1 MKKSLSAIICLL
13 AAVQAV
19 CQAQASGTR
28 TDTVA
33 ITLQQAEERF
43 LKNNLQLLAARF
55 NIDASK
61 AAIDQAELWSNP
73 NISIEQNAYNKF
85 TKKFFDVTKT
95 GNTEVQLQQL
105 ILLAGKRDKQIRL
118 AEINTQIAE
127 NTFYDLL
134 RALKFELRTNFFDLY
149 FLQQSLAF
157 YDETIPN
164 VRKTVAATEAIYQ
177 KRSILLSEVLRL
189 KSLLFSLENERLGLL
204 NQASE
209 IEHGMSVLL
218 RDTSG
223 SFLYFVPQLD
233 RTMLDSLQIDT
244 LSLQDV
250 VATALEKRPDYKNAQ
265 TQVQYEDA
273 NLSLQKAMRIPDLT
287 VGATYSRAGSYIP
300 DYYALT
306 LSIDLPIF
314 NRNQGNVEISEN
326 TLEANKLLR
335 EYSRKTLEKEIATA
349 YRKAMDTDSLFRA
362 FDKKFTGEYK
372 TLVEG
377 MDADYQKRNITIIEF
392 TDFYESYRTSML
404 QMNQLQNDRLDAFEG
419 LNYAAGTSLI
429 NP

>member
-1 MKKSLSAIICLL
+1 MKKSLNAIGCLL
-13 AAVQAV
+13 MAIQVV

-105 ILLAGKRDKQIRL
+105 VLLAGKRDKQIRL

-223 SFLYFVPQLD
+223 SFSYFVPQLD

-244 LSLQDV
+244 LSLQGV

-287 VGATYSRAGSYIP
+287 VGGTYSRAGSYIP

-349 YRKAMDTDSLFRA
+349 YKKAVNTDSLFRA

>member
-1 MKKSLSAIICLL
+1 MMRSMKFIGWLFLAVHASLL
-13 AAVQAV
+13 AQA
-19 CQAQASGTR
+19 AAAR

-33 ITLQQAEERF
+33 ITLREAEERF
-43 LKNNLQLLAARF
+43 LKNNLQLLAGRF
-55 NIDASK
+55 NIDAAK
-61 AAIDQAELWSNP
+61 AAVYQAELWSNP

-85 TKKFFDVTKT
+85 TRRYFDMTKT

-118 AEINTQIAE
+118 AEINSQIAE
-127 NTFYDLL
+127 NSFYDLL

-149 FLQQSLAF
+149 FLQRSLAF
-157 YDETIPN
+157 YDETVPS
-164 VRKTVAATEAIYQ
+164 VRKTVAATEAIYE

-189 KSLLFSLENERLGLL
+189 KSLLFSLENERLGLM
-204 NQASE
+204 NQISE
-209 IEHGMSVLL
+209 IEHGMDILL

-223 SFLYFVPQLD
+223 SASYFVPQLD
-233 RTMLDSLQIDT
+233 RNAIDSLQVENIP
-244 LSLQDV
+244 LQDV
-250 VATALEKRPDYKNAQ
+250 FAAALEKRPDYKNSE
-265 TQVQYEDA
+265 TQIQDEET
-273 NLSLQKAMRIPDLT
+273 NLSLQKAMRIPDIT
-287 VGATYSRAGSYIP
+287 VGGTYSRAGNYIP

-306 LSIDLPIF
+306 LSVDLPIF
-314 NRNQGNVEISEN
+314 NRNQGNIEISKN
-326 TLEANKLLR
+326 TLEADKVLR

-349 YRKAMDTDSLFRA
+349 YRKAVDTDSLFRA

-372 TLVEG
+372 TLVDG
-377 MDADYQKRNITIIEF
+377 MDADYQRRNITIIEF

-404 QMNQLQNDRLDAFEG
+404 QMNQLQNERLDAFEG

>member
-1 MKKSLSAIICLL
+1 MIRSLKSIGYLFLFVPIVCSAE
-13 AAVQAV
+13 AA
-19 CQAQASGTR
+19 GTR

-33 ITLQQAEERF
+33 ITLQQAEGRF

-61 AAIDQAELWSNP
+61 AAVYQAELWSNP
-73 NISIEQNAYNKF
+73 NISIEQNVYNKF
-85 TKKFFDVTKT
+85 TKRFFDVTKT

-204 NQASE
+204 NQVSE
-209 IEHGMSVLL
+209 IEHGMDVLL

-223 SFLYFVPQLD
+223 SISYFVPQLD
-233 RTMLDSLQIDT
+233 RNMLESLRIDS

-250 VATALEKRPDYKNAQ
+250 IATALEKRPDYKNAE

-287 VGATYSRAGSYIP
+287 VGGTYSRAGSYIP

-326 TLEANKLLR
+326 TLEADKLLR

-349 YRKAMDTDSLFRA
+349 YKKAVDTDSLFKA

-372 TLVEG
+372 TLVDG

>member
-1 MKKSLSAIICLL
+1 MMKSLKFIGCLL
-13 AAVQAV
+13 LALRMV
-19 CQAQASGTR
+19 CHAQAYGTR

-33 ITLQQAEERF
+33 ITLQQAEGRF

-55 NIDASK
+55 NIDAAK
-61 AAIDQAELWSNP
+61 ASVYQAELWSNP

-85 TKKFFDVTKT
+85 TRRYFDISKT

-118 AEINTQIAE
+118 AEINSQIAE
-127 NTFYDLL
+127 NSFYDLL
-134 RALKFELRTNFFDLY
+134 RALKFELRTDFFDLY

-164 VRKTVAATEAIYQ
+164 VRKTVAATEIIYQ

-204 NQASE
+204 NRVSE
-209 IEHGMSVLL
+209 IELGMGVLL

-223 SFLYFVPQLD
+223 SASYFIPQVD
-233 RTMLDSLQIDT
+233 NSVLDSIRADT
-244 LSLQDV
+244 LSLQEV
-250 VATALEKRPDYKNAQ
+250 LETALDKRPDYKNAE
-265 TQVQYEDA
+265 TQVRYEEA

-287 VGATYSRAGSYIP
+287 IGGTYSRAGNYIP

-306 LSIDLPIF
+306 VSIDLPIF
-314 NRNQGNVEISEN
+314 NRNQGNVKTSEN
-326 TLEANKLLR
+326 TLEADKLLR
-335 EYSRKTLEKEIATA
+335 EYSRKTLEKEIAAA
-349 YRKAMDTDSLFRA
+349 YKKASDTDSLFKA

-377 MDADYQKRNITIIEF
+377 MDSEYQKRNITIIEF
-392 TDFYESYRTSML
+392 TDFYESYRTSMME
-404 QMNQLQNDRLDAFEG
+404 MNQLQNDRIDAFEG

>member
-1 MKKSLSAIICLL
+1 MIRSLKSIGYLFLFVPIVCSAE
-13 AAVQAV
+13 AA
-19 CQAQASGTR
+19 GTR

-33 ITLQQAEERF
+33 ITLQQAEGRF

-61 AAIDQAELWSNP
+61 AAVYQAELWSNP
-73 NISIEQNAYNKF
+73 NISIEQNVYNKF
-85 TKKFFDVTKT
+85 TKRFFDVTKT

-204 NQASE
+204 NQVSE
-209 IEHGMSVLL
+209 IEHGMDVLL

-223 SFLYFVPQLD
+223 SISYFVPQLD
-233 RTMLDSLQIDT
+233 RNMLESLRIDS

-250 VATALEKRPDYKNAQ
+250 IATALEKRPDYKNAE
-265 TQVQYEDA
+265 TQVQYRGCKSVAAKGNENPRSHSRRDIFA
-273 NLSLQKAMRIPDLT
+273 RGELHPGLLCSDL
-287 VGATYSRAGSYIP
+287 V
-300 DYYALT
+300 
-306 LSIDLPIF
+306 
-314 NRNQGNVEISEN
+314 
-326 TLEANKLLR
+326 
-335 EYSRKTLEKEIATA
+335 
-349 YRKAMDTDSLFRA
+349 
-362 FDKKFTGEYK
+362 
-372 TLVEG
+372 
-377 MDADYQKRNITIIEF
+377 
-392 TDFYESYRTSML
+392 
-404 QMNQLQNDRLDAFEG
+404 DRSPHF
-419 LNYAAGTSLI
+419 
-429 NP
+429 

>member
-1 MKKSLSAIICLL
+1 MMRALKFISCLFL
-13 AAVQAV
+13 AAQVFSH
-19 CQAQASGTR
+19 AQAPAVR

-55 NIDASK
+55 NIDAAK
-61 AAIDQAELWSNP
+61 AAVVQAELWNNP

-85 TKKFFDVTKT
+85 TKRYFDVTKT
-95 GNTEVQLQQL
+95 GNTDIQLQQL
-105 ILLAGKRDKQIRL
+105 ILLAGKRDKQVRL
-118 AEINTQIAE
+118 AEINSRIAE
-127 NTFYDLL
+127 NSFYDLL
-134 RALKFELRTNFFDLY
+134 RALKFELRSNFFDLY

-164 VRKTVAATEAIYQ
+164 VRKTVAATETIYQ

-189 KSLLFSLENERLGLL
+189 KSLLFSLESERLGLL
-204 NQASE
+204 NQVSE
-209 IEHGMSVLL
+209 IEHGMGVLL
-218 RDTSG
+218 RDTSA
-223 SFLYFVPQLD
+223 SVSYFVPRLD
-233 RTMLDSLQIDT
+233 SNAIDSLQVDT

-250 VATALEKRPDYKNAQ
+250 IGTALEKRPDYKNTE
-265 TQVQYEDA
+265 TQIQYEET

-287 VGATYSRAGSYIP
+287 VGGTYSRAGSYIP

-314 NRNQGNVEISEN
+314 NRNQGNVQISEN
-326 TLEANKLLR
+326 TLEADKLLR

-349 YRKAMDTDSLFRA
+349 YKKAIDTDSFFRA

-404 QMNQLQNDRLDAFEG
+404 QMNQLQNERLDAFEG

>member
-1 MKKSLSAIICLL
+1 MIRSLKSIGYLFLFVPIVCSAE
-13 AAVQAV
+13 AA
-19 CQAQASGTR
+19 GTR

-33 ITLQQAEERF
+33 ITLQQAEGRF

-61 AAIDQAELWSNP
+61 AAVYQAELWSNP
-73 NISIEQNAYNKF
+73 NISIEQNVYNKF
-85 TKKFFDVTKT
+85 TKRFFDVTKT

-204 NQASE
+204 NQVSE
-209 IEHGMSVLL
+209 IEHGMDVLL

-223 SFLYFVPQLD
+223 SILYFVPQLD
-233 RTMLDSLQIDT
+233 RNMLDSLRIDS

-250 VATALEKRPDYKNAQ
+250 IATALEKRPDYKNAE

-287 VGATYSRAGSYIP
+287 VGGTYSRAGSYIP

-326 TLEANKLLR
+326 TLEADKLLR

-349 YRKAMDTDSLFRA
+349 YKKAVDTDSLFRA
-362 FDKKFTGEYK
+362 FDKNFTGEYK
-372 TLVEG
+372 TLVDG

>member
-1 MKKSLSAIICLL
+1 MMRSLKFIGCLFL
-13 AAVQAV
+13 AAQVFSL
-19 CQAQASGTR
+19 AQAPAAR

-55 NIDASK
+55 NIDAAK
-61 AAIDQAELWSNP
+61 AAVVQAELWNNP

-85 TKKFFDVTKT
+85 TKRYFDVTKT
-95 GNTEVQLQQL
+95 GNTDIQLQQL

-118 AEINTQIAE
+118 AEINSQIAE
-127 NTFYDLL
+127 NSFYDLL

-157 YDETIPN
+157 YNETIPN
-164 VRKTVAATEAIYQ
+164 VRKTVAATEVIYQ

-204 NQASE
+204 NQVSE
-209 IEHGMSVLL
+209 IEHGMGVLL

-223 SFLYFVPQLD
+223 SISYFVPQLD
-233 RTMLDSLQIDT
+233 SNAIDSLRVNA

-250 VATALEKRPDYKNAQ
+250 LATALEKRPDYKNAE
-265 TQVQYEDA
+265 TQVQYEET

-287 VGATYSRAGSYIP
+287 VGGTYSRAGSYIP

-314 NRNQGNVEISEN
+314 NRNQGNVQISEN

-349 YRKAMDTDSLFRA
+349 YKKAIDTDSLFRA
-362 FDKKFTGEYK
+362 FDKKFTG
-372 TLVEG
+372 V
-377 MDADYQKRNITIIEF
+377 QNIG
-392 TDFYESYRTSML
+392 RG
-404 QMNQLQNDRLDAFEG
+404 NGCRLSKAK
-419 LNYAAGTSLI
+419 YHHH
-429 NP
+429 

>member
-1 MKKSLSAIICLL
+1 MMRSLKFIGCLFL
-13 AAVQAV
+13 AAQVFSL
-19 CQAQASGTR
+19 AQAPAAR

-55 NIDASK
+55 NIDAAK
-61 AAIDQAELWSNP
+61 AAVVQAELWNNP

-85 TKKFFDVTKT
+85 TKRYFDVTKT
-95 GNTEVQLQQL
+95 GNTDIQLQQL

-118 AEINTQIAE
+118 AEINSQIAE
-127 NTFYDLL
+127 NSFYDLL

-157 YDETIPN
+157 YNETIPN
-164 VRKTVAATEAIYQ
+164 VRKTVAATEVIYQ

-204 NQASE
+204 NQVSE
-209 IEHGMSVLL
+209 IEHGMGVLL

-223 SFLYFVPQLD
+223 SISYFVPQLD
-233 RTMLDSLQIDT
+233 SNAIDSLRVNA

-250 VATALEKRPDYKNAQ
+250 LATALEKRPDYKNAE
-265 TQVQYEDA
+265 TQVQYEET

-287 VGATYSRAGSYIP
+287 VGGTYSRAGSYIP

-314 NRNQGNVEISEN
+314 NRNQGNVQISEN

-349 YRKAMDTDSLFRA
+349 YKKAIDTDSLFRA

-404 QMNQLQNDRLDAFEG
+404 QMNQLQNERLDAFEG

>member
-1 MKKSLSAIICLL
+1 M
-13 AAVQAV
+13 AVQVV
-19 CQAQASGTR
+19 CQAQAVGSR

-33 ITLQQAEERF
+33 ITLQQAEGRF

-61 AAIDQAELWSNP
+61 AAVYQAELWSNP
-73 NISIEQNAYNKF
+73 NLSIEQNAYNKF
-85 TKKFFDVTKT
+85 TKRYFDVTKT

-118 AEINTQIAE
+118 AEINSQIAE

-164 VRKTVAATEAIYQ
+164 VKKTVAATETIYQ

-204 NQASE
+204 NQVSE
-209 IEHGMSVLL
+209 IEHGMGVLL

-223 SFLYFVPQLD
+223 SISYFVPQLD
-233 RTMLDSLQIDT
+233 RNTLDSLQVDT
-244 LSLQDV
+244 LSLENV
-250 VATALEKRPDYKNAQ
+250 VATALEKRPDYKNAE

-287 VGATYSRAGSYIP
+287 VGGTYSRAGNYIP

-326 TLEANKLLR
+326 TLEADKLLR
-335 EYSRKTLEKEIATA
+335 EYSRKILEKEIATA
-349 YRKAMDTDSLFRA
+349 YKKAVDTDSLFRA

-404 QMNQLQNDRLDAFEG
+404 QMNQLQNDRIDAFEG

>member
-1 MKKSLSAIICLL
+1 MMRSLKFIGCLFL
-13 AAVQAV
+13 AAQVFSL
-19 CQAQASGTR
+19 AQAPATW

-33 ITLQQAEERF
+33 ITLQQAEGRF

-55 NIDASK
+55 NIDAAK
-61 AAIDQAELWSNP
+61 AAVYQAELWNNP

-85 TKKFFDVTKT
+85 TKRYFDVTKT

-105 ILLAGKRDKQIRL
+105 ILLAGKRNKQIRL
-118 AEINTQIAE
+118 AEINSRIAE

-164 VRKTVAATEAIYQ
+164 VRKTVAASEIIYQ

-189 KSLLFSLENERLGLL
+189 KSLLFSLENERLGLV
-204 NQASE
+204 NEISE
-209 IEHGMSVLL
+209 IEHGMGVLL
-218 RDTSG
+218 HDTSG
-223 SFLYFVPQLD
+223 SVSYFIPRLD
-233 RTMLDSLQIDT
+233 SNALDSLQVDT

-250 VATALEKRPDYKNAQ
+250 ILTALEKRPDYKNAE
-265 TQVQYEDA
+265 TQIQYEET

-287 VGATYSRAGSYIP
+287 VGGTYSRAGSYIP

-306 LSIDLPIF
+306 LSLDLPIF
-314 NRNQGNVEISEN
+314 NRNQGNIQISEN
-326 TLEANKLLR
+326 TLEADKLLR

-349 YRKAMDTDSLFRA
+349 YKKAIDTDSLFRA

-404 QMNQLQNDRLDAFEG
+404 QMNQLQNERLDAFEG

>member
-1 MKKSLSAIICLL
+1 MMRSLKFIGCLFL
-13 AAVQAV
+13 AAQVFSL
-19 CQAQASGTR
+19 AQAPAAR

-55 NIDASK
+55 NIDAAK
-61 AAIDQAELWSNP
+61 AAVVQAELWNNP

-85 TKKFFDVTKT
+85 TKRYFDVTKT
-95 GNTEVQLQQL
+95 GNTDIQLQQL

-118 AEINTQIAE
+118 AEINSQIAE
-127 NTFYDLL
+127 NSFYDLL

-157 YDETIPN
+157 YNETIPN
-164 VRKTVAATEAIYQ
+164 VRKTVAATEVIYQ

-204 NQASE
+204 NQVSE
-209 IEHGMSVLL
+209 IEHGMGVLL

-223 SFLYFVPQLD
+223 SISYFVPQLD
-233 RTMLDSLQIDT
+233 SNAIDSLRVNA

-250 VATALEKRPDYKNAQ
+250 LATALEKRPDYKNAE
-265 TQVQYEDA
+265 TQVQYEET

-287 VGATYSRAGSYIP
+287 VGGTYSRAGSYIP

-314 NRNQGNVEISEN
+314 NRNQGNVQISEN
-326 TLEANKLLR
+326 TLEADKLLR

-349 YRKAMDTDSLFRA
+349 YKKAIDTDRFFRA

-404 QMNQLQNDRLDAFEG
+404 QMNQLQNERLDAFEG

>member
-1 MKKSLSAIICLL
+1 MMRTFIFNGVLL
-13 AAVQAV
+13 FAAAVCCA
-19 CQAQASGTR
+19 AEERGTR
-28 TDTVA
+28 SDTVA
-33 ITLQQAEERF
+33 VTLEQAEARF
-43 LKNNLQLLAARF
+43 LNGNLQLLAARF
-55 NIDASK
+55 NIDAAK
-61 AAIDQAELWSNP
+61 AAAYQAEIWSNP
-73 NISIEQNAYNKF
+73 NIAIEQNAYNKF
-85 TKKFFDVTKT
+85 TKKYFDISKT

-118 AEINTQIAE
+118 AEINTRIAE

-134 RALKFELRTNFFDLY
+134 RALKFELRTDFFDLY

-157 YDETIPN
+157 YDETIPR
-164 VRKTVAATEAIYQ
+164 VRKTVASTEAIYQ

-204 NQASE
+204 NSISD
-209 IEHGMSVLL
+209 IEHGMSILL
-218 RDTSG
+218 RDSSETSP
-223 SFLYFVPQLD
+223 YFVPRLNPEAI
-233 RTMLDSLQIDT
+233 DSLRIDS
-244 LSLQDV
+244 LSLQEV
-250 VATALEKRPDYKNAQ
+250 LAAAYEKRPDFKNAGA
-265 TQVQYEDA
+265 QVEYEET
-273 NLSLQKAMRIPDLT
+273 NLSLQKAMRVPDLT
-287 VGATYSRAGSYIP
+287 VGGRYSRAGSYIP

-314 NRNQGNVEISEN
+314 NRNQGNVEVSEN
-326 TLEANKLLR
+326 MLEADKLLR
-335 EYSRKTLEKEIATA
+335 EYARKSLEREVAVA
-349 YRKAMDTDSLFRA
+349 YKRAVDTDSLFRS

-404 QMNQLQNDRLDAFEG
+404 QMNQLQNDRMDAFEG

>member
-1 MKKSLSAIICLL
+1 MIRSLKSIGYLFLFVPI
-13 AAVQAV
+13 V
-19 CQAQASGTR
+19 CSAQAAGIR

-33 ITLQQAEERF
+33 VTLQQAESRF

-61 AAIDQAELWSNP
+61 AAVYQAELWSNP
-73 NISIEQNAYNKF
+73 NISIEQNVYNKF
-85 TKKFFDVTKT
+85 TKRFFDVTKT

-118 AEINTQIAE
+118 AEINSQIAE

-134 RALKFELRTNFFDLY
+134 RALKYELRTNFFDLY

-204 NQASE
+204 NQVSE
-209 IEHGMSVLL
+209 IEHGMDVLL

-223 SFLYFVPQLD
+223 SISYFVPQLD
-233 RTMLDSLQIDT
+233 RNTLDSLRVDS

-250 VATALEKRPDYKNAQ
+250 VATALEKRPDYKNAE

-287 VGATYSRAGSYIP
+287 VGGTYSRAGSYIP

-326 TLEANKLLR
+326 TLEADKLLR

-349 YRKAMDTDSLFRA
+349 YKKAVDTDSLFRA

-372 TLVEG
+372 TLVDG

>member
-1 MKKSLSAIICLL
+1 MMRSLTFIGCLFL
-13 AAVQAV
+13 AAQVFSL
-19 CQAQASGTR
+19 AQASETQ

-33 ITLQQAEERF
+33 ITLQQAEGRF

-55 NIDASK
+55 NIDAAK
-61 AAIDQAELWSNP
+61 AAVVQAELWNNP
-73 NISIEQNAYNKF
+73 NLSIEQNAYNKF
-85 TKKFFDVTKT
+85 TKRYFDVTKT
-95 GNTEVQLQQL
+95 GNTDIQLQQL

-118 AEINTQIAE
+118 AEINSQIAE
-127 NTFYDLL
+127 NSFYDLL
-134 RALKFELRTNFFDLY
+134 RALKFELRTDFFDLY

-164 VRKTVAATEAIYQ
+164 VRKTVAATEVIYQ

-189 KSLLFSLENERLGLL
+189 KSLLFTLESERLGLL
-204 NQASE
+204 NQVSE
-209 IEHGMSVLL
+209 IEHGMDVLL

-223 SFLYFVPQLD
+223 STLYFVPQLD
-233 RTMLDSLQIDT
+233 SNAIDSLQVNA

-250 VATALEKRPDYKNAQ
+250 IATALEKRTDYKNAE
-265 TQVQYEDA
+265 TQIQYEET

-287 VGATYSRAGSYIP
+287 VGGTYSRAGSYIP

-314 NRNQGNVEISEN
+314 NRNQGNVQISEN

-349 YRKAMDTDSLFRA
+349 YKKAIDTDSLFRA

-404 QMNQLQNDRLDAFEG
+404 QMNQLQNERIDAFEG

>member
-1 MKKSLSAIICLL
+1 MKFIACLFL
-13 AAVQAV
+13 AARAFGL
-19 CQAQASGTR
+19 AQAPAAR

-33 ITLQQAEERF
+33 VTLQQAEERF
-43 LKNNLQLLAARF
+43 LNNNLQLLAGRF
-55 NIDASK
+55 NIDAAK
-61 AAIDQAELWSNP
+61 AAVDQAELWSNP

-85 TKKFFDVTKT
+85 TRRYFDVTKT
-95 GNTEVQLQQL
+95 GNTDIQLQQL
-105 ILLAGKRDKQIRL
+105 ILLAGKRGKQIRL
-118 AEINTQIAE
+118 AEINSRIAE
-127 NTFYDLL
+127 NSFYDLL
-134 RALKFELRTNFFDLY
+134 RALKFELRTDFFDLY
-149 FLQQSLAF
+149 FLQKSLAF
-157 YDETIPN
+157 YDETIPS
-164 VRKTVAATEAIYQ
+164 VRKTVAATETIYQ

-189 KSLLFSLENERLGLL
+189 KSLLFSLENERLGLM
-204 NQASE
+204 NQISE
-209 IEHGMSVLL
+209 IENGMGVLL

-223 SFLYFVPQLD
+223 SASYFIPL
-233 RTMLDSLQIDT
+233 LDSRAIDT
-244 LSLQDV
+244 LQVESISLQDV
-250 VATALEKRPDYKNAQ
+250 VTTAMEKRPDYKNAE
-265 TQVQYEDA
+265 TQIEYEEI

-287 VGATYSRAGSYIP
+287 IGGTYSRAGSYIP

-326 TLEANKLLR
+326 TLEADKLLR
-335 EYSRKTLEKEIATA
+335 EFSRKTLEKEIVTA
-349 YRKAMDTDSLFRA
+349 YRKAVDTDSLFRA

-404 QMNQLQNDRLDAFEG
+404 QMNQLQNERLDAFEG

>member
-1 MKKSLSAIICLL
+1 MMRSFKFIGFFLLIAQVFCL
-13 AAVQAV
+13 
-19 CQAQASGTR
+19 AQAPGTR
-28 TDTVA
+28 SDTVA
-33 ITLQQAEERF
+33 ITLQQAEGRF

-55 NIDASK
+55 NIDAAK
-61 AAIDQAELWSNP
+61 AAVDQAELWSNP

-85 TKKFFDVTKT
+85 TKRYFDVTKT
-95 GNTEVQLQQL
+95 GNTDIQLQQL
-105 ILLAGKRDKQIRL
+105 ILLAGKRGKQVRL
-118 AEINTQIAE
+118 AEINSQIAE

-134 RALKFELRTNFFDLY
+134 RALKFELRTDFFDLY

-189 KSLLFSLENERLGLL
+189 KSLLFSLENERLGLM
-204 NQASE
+204 NKVSE
-209 IEHGMSVLL
+209 IEHGMGVLL
-218 RDTSG
+218 RDTSD
-223 SFLYFVPQLD
+223 SVLYFVPRLD
-233 RTMLDSLQIDT
+233 RNALDSIQVDT

-250 VATALEKRPDYKNAQ
+250 VATAFEKRPDYKNAE
-265 TQVQYEDA
+265 TQVEYEEA

-287 VGATYSRAGSYIP
+287 VGGTYSRAGSYIP

-349 YRKAMDTDSLFRA
+349 YKKAIDTDSLFRA

-372 TLVEG
+372 MLVEG

>member
-1 MKKSLSAIICLL
+1 MMKSLVFIGLFFAFVQSICT
-13 AAVQAV
+13 
-19 CQAQASGTR
+19 AQPSGPR
-28 TDTVA
+28 ADTVA
-33 ITLQQAEERF
+33 ITLQQAEEHF

-55 NIDASK
+55 NIDAAK
-61 AAIDQAELWSNP
+61 ASVHQAELWNNP

-85 TKKFFDVTKT
+85 TKRYFDITKT

-118 AEINTQIAE
+118 AEINSQIAE

-134 RALKFELRTNFFDLY
+134 RALKYELRTGFFDLY

-164 VRKTVAATEAIYQ
+164 VRKTVTATEIIYQ

-189 KSLLFSLENERLGLL
+189 KSLLFSLENERLGLM
-204 NQASE
+204 NKISE
-209 IEHGMSVLL
+209 IEHGMDVLL

-223 SFLYFVPQLD
+223 SVSYFVPRLD
-233 RTMLDSLQIDT
+233 TNALDSLRIDT
-244 LSLQDV
+244 LPLQDI
-250 VATALEKRPDYKNAQ
+250 VATALEKRPDYETAKAQ
-265 TQVQYEDA
+265 VEYEEA
-273 NLSLQKAMRIPDLT
+273 NLSLQKAMRLPDLT
-287 VGATYSRAGSYIP
+287 VGGTYSRAGNYIP

-326 TLEANKLLR
+326 TLEANKMLR
-335 EYSRKTLEKEIATA
+335 EYSRKTLQKEIASA
-349 YRKAMDTDSLFRA
+349 YKKAADTDSLFRA
-362 FDKKFTGEYK
+362 FDEKFTGEYK

-377 MDADYQKRNITIIEF
+377 INADYQKRNITIIEF

-404 QMNQLQNDRLDAFEG
+404 QMNQLQNDRVDAFEG
-419 LNYAAGTSLI
+419 LNYAAGTTLI

>member
-1 MKKSLSAIICLL
+1 MMRSLKFIGCLFL
-13 AAVQAV
+13 AAQVFSL
-19 CQAQASGTR
+19 AQAPAAR

-55 NIDASK
+55 NIDAAK
-61 AAIDQAELWSNP
+61 AAVVQAELWNNP

-85 TKKFFDVTKT
+85 TKRYFDVTKT
-95 GNTEVQLQQL
+95 GNTDIQLQQL

-118 AEINTQIAE
+118 AEINSQIAE
-127 NTFYDLL
+127 NSFYDLL

-157 YDETIPN
+157 YNETIPN
-164 VRKTVAATEAIYQ
+164 VRKTVAATEVIYQ

-204 NQASE
+204 NQVSE
-209 IEHGMSVLL
+209 IEHGMGVLL

-223 SFLYFVPQLD
+223 SISYFVPQLD
-233 RTMLDSLQIDT
+233 SNAIDSLRVNA

-250 VATALEKRPDYKNAQ
+250 LATALEKRPDYKNAE
-265 TQVQYEDA
+265 TQVQYEET

-287 VGATYSRAGSYIP
+287 VGGTYSRAGSYIP

-314 NRNQGNVEISEN
+314 NRNQGNVQISEN
-326 TLEANKLLR
+326 TLEADKLLR

-349 YRKAMDTDSLFRA
+349 YKKAIDTDSLFRA
-362 FDKKFTGEYK
+362 FDKNFTGEYK

-404 QMNQLQNDRLDAFEG
+404 QMNQLQNERLDAFEG

>member
-1 MKKSLSAIICLL
+1 MMRSLKFIGCLFL
-13 AAVQAV
+13 AAQVFSL
-19 CQAQASGTR
+19 AQAPAAR

-55 NIDASK
+55 NIDAAK
-61 AAIDQAELWSNP
+61 AAVVQAELWNNP

-85 TKKFFDVTKT
+85 TKRYFDVTKT
-95 GNTEVQLQQL
+95 GNTDIQLQQL

-118 AEINTQIAE
+118 AEINSQIAE
-127 NTFYDLL
+127 NSFYDLL

-157 YDETIPN
+157 YNETIPN
-164 VRKTVAATEAIYQ
+164 VRKTVAATEVIYQ

-204 NQASE
+204 NQVSE
-209 IEHGMSVLL
+209 IEHGMGVLL

-223 SFLYFVPQLD
+223 SISYFVPQLD
-233 RTMLDSLQIDT
+233 SNAIDSLRVNA

-250 VATALEKRPDYKNAQ
+250 LATALEKRPDYKNAE
-265 TQVQYEDA
+265 TQVQYEET
-273 NLSLQKAMRIPDLT
+273 NLSLQKAMSIPDLT
-287 VGATYSRAGSYIP
+287 VGGTYSRAGSYIP

-314 NRNQGNVEISEN
+314 NRNQGNVQISEN
-326 TLEANKLLR
+326 TLEADKLLR

-349 YRKAMDTDSLFRA
+349 YKKAIDTDRFFRA

-404 QMNQLQNDRLDAFEG
+404 QMNQLQNERLDAFEG

>member
-1 MKKSLSAIICLL
+1 MPLSVSLRLSRPFVRRRHLELGPTLL
-13 AAVQAV
+13 PLLF
-19 CQAQASGTR
+19 SR
-28 TDTVA
+28 
-33 ITLQQAEERF
+33 LKERF

-223 SFLYFVPQLD
+223 SFSSTLCRSSTEPCSTAFRSIPSPC
-233 RTMLDSLQIDT
+233 RMLLQ
-244 LSLQDV
+244 
-250 VATALEKRPDYKNAQ
+250 RPWKN
-265 TQVQYEDA
+265 VRII
-273 NLSLQKAMRIPDLT
+273 KMRKPRCSTKMQIC
-287 VGATYSRAGSYIP
+287 RC
-300 DYYALT
+300 
-306 LSIDLPIF
+306 
-314 NRNQGNVEISEN
+314 
-326 TLEANKLLR
+326 
-335 EYSRKTLEKEIATA
+335 
-349 YRKAMDTDSLFRA
+349 
-362 FDKKFTGEYK
+362 KK
-372 TLVEG
+372 
-377 MDADYQKRNITIIEF
+377 Q
-392 TDFYESYRTSML
+392 
-404 QMNQLQNDRLDAFEG
+404 
-419 LNYAAGTSLI
+419 
-429 NP
+429 